1 MDYIRGVTRNQVIL
15 FPETVEDYITEDNP
29 VRFIDAFAAG
39 LDLAELGFTRASPAE
54 TGRPAYDPGDLLR
67 LYLYGYLNR
76 VRSSRMLER
85 EAKVNLE
92 VMWLLGKLTP
102 DFKTVADFR
111 RDNLAA
117 IKAVCREFTL
127 LCRKLKLF
135 GGELVAIDGSKFKA
149 VNNRRR
155 NFNEARLSKA
165 IKAMDEKISGYLSS
179 LDQADEA
186 DPDPDEPTPR
196 AAELREKI
204 ETLQQRKAKYQAL
217 KQELKESGAKQVS
230 LTDRDARSMVMHH
243 GSTEVGYNVQT
254 AVDEKHQLI
263 VEHEVTNDPTDHA
276 HLAEMAVR
284 AKETLGVEQLE
295 VVADMGYYDGAEVKQ
310 CAEAGITTYIPKP
323 LTSVNQKRGLF
334 TKQDFVY
341 DEAKDCYCCPAGE
354 ELTYRYESFEQNRQI
369 RYYTTSKC
377 RDCPLKAR
385 CTTNKRGRR
394 ISRWVDEKLL
404 EEMARRVRARPEVM
418 RRRRQQLSEPPFGT
432 IKRAMGHSY
441 FLMRGLNKVGAEMSL
456 TVLSYNIKRVINLI
470 GVKKMIEAV
479 T

>member
-29 VRFIDAFAAG
+29 VRFIDAFVGG
-39 LDLAELGFTRASPAE
+39 LDLATLGFNRAQPAE
-54 TGRPAYDPGDLLR
+54 TGRPAYDPADLLR

-85 EAKVNLE
+85 ETKVNLE
-92 VMWLLGKLTP
+92 VMWLLGKLRP
-102 DFKTVADFR
+102 DFKTIADFR

-117 IKAVCREFTL
+117 IKQVCREFTL

-135 GGELVAIDGSKFKA
+135 GSEMVAIDGSKFKA

-155 NFNEARLSKA
+155 NFNAARLTKA
-165 IKAMDEKISGYLSS
+165 IKAIEEKIGAYLHS
-179 LDQADEA
+179 LDKADA
-186 DPDPDEPTPR
+186 ADTDPDSRPPS
-196 AAELREKI
+196 AAELGEKI
-204 ETLQQRKAKYQAL
+204 KTLTERKAKYQAL
-217 KQELKESGAKQVS
+217 HEGLKESGAKQVS
-230 LTDRDARSMVMHH
+230 LTDGDARSMVMHH

-276 HLAEMAVR
+276 HLAEMALR
-284 AKETLGVEQLE
+284 AKATLGVEELE

-310 CAEAGITTYIPKP
+310 CAEAGIKTYIPKP

-334 TKQDFVY
+334 TKQDFDY
-341 DEAKDCYCCPAGE
+341 DEAKDCYRCPAGE

-377 RDCPLKAR
+377 LTCPIKHR
-385 CTTNKRGRR
+385 CTTNQRGRR
-394 ISRWVDEKLL
+394 ITRWVDEKLL
-404 EEMARRVRARPEVM
+404 EEMARRVRARPELM
-418 RRRRQQLSEPPFGT
+418 RRRQQLSEPPFGT
-432 IKRAMGHSY
+432 IKRAMGHGY

-456 TVLSYNIKRVINLI
+456 TVLSYNIKRVINII

>member
-29 VRFIDAFAAG
+29 VRFIDAFAAS

-186 DPDPDEPTPR
+186 DPDPDEPTPS

-254 AVDEKHQLI
+254 AVDEQHQLI

-310 CAEAGITTYIPKP
+310 CAAAGVTTYIPKP
-323 LTSVNQKRGLF
+323 ITSVNQKRGLF

-341 DEAKDCYCCPAGE
+341 DEAKDCYRCPAGE
-354 ELTYRYESFEQNRQI
+354 ELTYRYESFELNRQI
-369 RYYTTSKC
+369 RYYATPKCAGCPIKSK
-377 RDCPLKAR
+377 

-404 EEMARRVRARPEVM
+404 EDMARRVRARPEVM
-418 RRRRQQLSEPPFGT
+418 RRRQQLSEPPFGT
-432 IKRAMGHSY
+432 IKRAMGHGF

-456 TVLSYNIKRVINLI
+456 TVLSYNLKRVINLI

>member
-1 MDYIRGVTRNQVIL
+1 MDFIRGVTRKQVIL

-29 VRFIDAFAAG
+29 VRFIDAFVG
-39 LDLAELGFTRASPAE
+39 SLNLTELGFQRAQPAE
-54 TGRPAYDPGDLLR
+54 TGRPAYDPADLLR

-102 DFKTVADFR
+102 DFKTIADFR

-117 IKAVCREFTL
+117 IKAVCRQFTL
-127 LCRKLKLF
+127 LCQKLKLF
-135 GGELVAIDGSKFKA
+135 GGELVALDGSKFKA

-155 NFNEARLSKA
+155 NFNEGRLTKA
-165 IKAMDEKISGYLSS
+165 IKALEEKIEGYLGS
-179 LDQADEA
+179 LDEA
-186 DPDPDEPTPR
+186 DAADTDPHEPPPS
-196 AAELREKI
+196 AAQLREKI
-204 ETLQQRKAKYQAL
+204 KTLQQRKAKYQAL
-217 KQELKESGAKQVS
+217 RQGLQESGERQVS
-230 LTDRDARSMVMHH
+230 LTDPDARAMVMHH

-254 AVDEKHQLI
+254 VVDEQHQLI

-284 AKETLGVEQLE
+284 AKATLGVAQLE

-310 CAEAGITTYIPKP
+310 CAAVGITTYIPKP

-341 DEAKDCYCCPAGE
+341 DPAKDCYLCPAGE
-354 ELTYRYESFEQNRQI
+354 ELTYRYESFELNRQI
-369 RYYTTSKC
+369 RYYATAKC
-377 RDCPLKAR
+377 LGCPLRAK
-385 CTTNKRGRR
+385 CTTNQRGRR

-404 EEMARRVRARPEVM
+404 EDMARRVRARPEVM
-418 RRRRQQLSEPPFGT
+418 RRRQQLSEPPFGT
-432 IKRAMGHSY
+432 IKRAMGQGY
-441 FLMRGLNKVGAEMSL
+441 FLMRGLNKVSAEMSL
-456 TVLSYNIKRVINLI
+456 TVLSYNLKRVINII
-470 GVKKMIEAV
+470 GVPKLIEAV

>member
-1 MDYIRGVTRNQVIL
+1 MDFIRGVTRNQVIL

-29 VRFIDAFAAG
+29 VRFIDAFAG
-39 LDLAELGFTRASPAE
+39 SLDLAALGFTRVSPAE
-54 TGRPAYDPGDLLR
+54 TGRPAYDPADLLR

-92 VMWLLGKLTP
+92 VMWLLGKLAP

-111 RDNLAA
+111 RDNLKA
-117 IKAVCREFTL
+117 IKQVCREFTL

-155 NFNEARLSKA
+155 NFNEARLTKA
-165 IKAMDEKISGYLSS
+165 IKAIEEKIGSYLSS
-179 LDQADEA
+179 LDEA
-186 DPDPDEPTPR
+186 DAADTDPDTPPPS

-204 ETLQQRKAKYQAL
+204 KTLQQRKAKYQAL
-217 KQELKESGAKQVS
+217 QAELKESGAKQVS

-243 GSTEVGYNVQT
+243 RSTEVGYNVQT
-254 AVDEKHQLI
+254 VVDEKHQLI

-276 HLAEMAVR
+276 HLAEMALR
-284 AKETLGVEQLE
+284 AKATLGVEKLE

-310 CAEAGITTYIPKP
+310 CAKAGITTYIPKP
-323 LTSVNQKRGLF
+323 ITSVNQKRGLF
-334 TKQDFVY
+334 TKQDFSY
-341 DEAKDCYCCPAGE
+341 DEAKDCYRCPQGE
-354 ELTYRYESFEQNRQI
+354 ELTFRYESFESNRQI
-369 RYYTTSKC
+369 RYYATPKC
-377 RDCPLKAR
+377 LGCPIKAQ

-404 EEMARRVRARPEVM
+404 EDMARRVRARPEM
-418 RRRRQQLSEPPFGT
+418 MRRRQQLSEPPFGT
-432 IKRAMGHSY
+432 IKRAMGHGY
-441 FLMRGLNKVGAEMSL
+441 FLMKGLHKVGAEMSL
-456 TVLSYNIKRVINLI
+456 TVLSYNIKRVMNII
-470 GVKKMIEAV
+470 GVKKMIAAV